1 MYYLER
7 KIPPLFLFIIF
18 LAGMTIYSRNF
29 EYITYSISLFTF
41 IGALVIA
48 IGVLI
53 LLNGVYLFKINN
65 TSVNPISSKE
75 NTRLVTS
82 GFYKFSRNPMYL
94 GFFLVLFGYGLLCGN
109 ESITFSLLFGIYLNE
124 FQIKPEEKELD
135 EIFGEEYSKYKKNV
149 GRWFSFSLN

>member
-1 MYYLER
+1 MNFLER
-7 KIPPLFLFIIF
+7 KIPPLFLFMIF
-18 LAGMTIYSRNF
+18 LAGMIIYSGNF
-29 EYITYSISLFTF
+29 EYITYSTF
-41 IGALVIA
+41 FFSFFGSLVIA
-48 IGVLI
+48 IGILI

-65 TSVNPISSKE
+65 TSVNPINSKE
-75 NTRLVTS
+75 NTKLVTS

-109 ESITFSLLFGIYLNE
+109 ESITFSFLFGIYLNE

-135 EIFGEEYSKYKKNV
+135 EIFGEEYSKYKKNT